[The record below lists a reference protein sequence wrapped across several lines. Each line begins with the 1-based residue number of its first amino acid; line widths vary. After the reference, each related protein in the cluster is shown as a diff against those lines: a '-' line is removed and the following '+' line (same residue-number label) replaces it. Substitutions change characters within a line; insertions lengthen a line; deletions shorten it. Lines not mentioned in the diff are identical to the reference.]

1 MRIKVRTVDQEYA
14 KQNLEENKNIILL
27 DVRTVEEY
35 KEIHIP
41 GSILIPL
48 DEITKENMEKKI
60 PDKQALIYIH
70 CRSGGRSKIA
80 YGLLRELGYT
90 NMYDIGGI
98 NTWSYETER
107 G

>member
-1 MRIKVRTVDQEYA
+1 MRIRVRTVGQEYA
-14 KQNLEENKNIILL
+14 KQNLEENKNITLL

-35 KEIHIP
+35 TEIHIP
-41 GSILIPL
+41 GSTLIPI
-48 DEITKENMEKKI
+48 DELTKENLEKKL

-70 CRSGGRSKIA
+70 CQSGSRSKVA
-80 YGLLRELGYT
+80 YGILRELGYT

-98 NTWSYETER
+98 DTWEYETER